1 MPERTAI
8 RTMILVAATA
18 SLLLTAGCYS
28 RVVGV
33 KNAPGYTG
41 DVYEPNVKEGNEN
54 LFKSK
59 TRTYKGTSILD

>member
-1 MPERTAI
+1 MPERTSI
-8 RTMILVAATA
+8 RTMFLLAAAA
-18 SLLLTAGCYS
+18 SVLATAGCYK

-33 KNAPGYTG
+33 KNAPNYTG
-41 DVYEPNVKEGNEN
+41 DVYEPNVEEGNEN